1 MNKLAPSG
9 PVKNNE
15 ILLHTYY
22 VRSKGFIKLNY
33 NTFWMQR
40 DNFYSRQST
49 STNQLV
55 LPISLRFTDIANWAV
70 PKDNYEGKT
79 LISESPKFLLWTS
92 SFTFCLFSGRWRCRS
107 LLQLCRRLCTKCIR
121 ERSWKVKRI
130 FISAMSICKVH
141 FFKHIFTSIFL
152 EMFSFIF
159 YQINNVLSIF
169 FWFVIFFQSFGLTK
183 YFTSNVYF
191 SNKRHK

>member
-9 PVKNNE
+9 PVKNKE

-79 LISESPKFLLWTS
+79 LISESPMFLLWTS

-107 LLQLCRRLCTKCIR
+107 LLQLCCRLCTKCIR
-121 ERSWKVKRI
+121 ERSWKVKESLSVPCP
-130 FISAMSICKVH
+130 SAT
-141 FFKHIFTSIFL
+141 FFFFYIYSHLF
-152 EMFSFIF
+152 FSKCWSS
-159 YQINNVLSIF
+159 YS
-169 FWFVIFFQSFGLTK
+169 TK
-183 YFTSNVYF
+183 
-191 SNKRHK
+191 